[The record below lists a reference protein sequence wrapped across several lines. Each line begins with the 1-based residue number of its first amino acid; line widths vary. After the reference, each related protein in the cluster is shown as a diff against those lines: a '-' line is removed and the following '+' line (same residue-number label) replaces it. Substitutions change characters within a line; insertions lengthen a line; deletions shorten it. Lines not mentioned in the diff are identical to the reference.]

1 MRVHK
6 EIDAE
11 DRHKSIFEAL
21 PFGVLALIGA
31 ALGGYGVANQLGMVR
46 SQQTVE
52 TASAVF
58 LPPFLILLGA
68 LLLVSMGYYFFRA
81 LFSEA

>member
-1 MRVHK
+1 MRVHD

-11 DRHKSIFEAL
+11 SRQRNVFEAL

-31 ALGGYGVANQLGMVR
+31 ALGGYGVADQFGMVQ

-58 LPPFLILLGA
+58 LPPFLILLGG
-68 LLLVSMGYYFFRA
+68 LLLFSMGYYFFRA